1 MDKESSGET
10 DIIFTNVF
18 QEATAF
24 SQICDFGTTDVAQIA
39 LTISEIPKNNQRK
52 RLVIITQGE
61 NPVIA
66 ARGQY

>member
-1 MDKESSGET
+1 MEKKSSGET

-24 SQICDFGTTDVAQIA
+24 SQICDFETTDVAQIA
-39 LTISEIPKNNQRK
+39 LKISEIPKNNQRK

-61 NPVIA
+61 DPVIA